1 MFVTLLS
8 LFFACEPKE
17 EDIACT
23 ADFRYS
29 ATLTI
34 KDQNGNLVSDADVSY
49 TVDGAEGSY
58 IDTWLEG
65 EYAIGGEEAGGFVVD
80 IIAEVATEDPCC
92 WEVGSATLEFTIESD
107 ECHVI
112 SQAFEPEL
120 EWELMCA
127 DQDENGECG

>member
-8 LFFACEPKE
+8 LLIACQPKE
-17 EDIACT
+17 EGILCT
-23 ADFRYS
+23 EDFRYS
-29 ATLTI
+29 ATLDI
-34 KDQNGNLVSDADVSY
+34 RDQNGTPVSDADVSY
-49 TVDGAEGSY
+49 TVDGNEGTY

-65 EYAIGGEEAGGFVVD
+65 EYIIGGEEAGDFVVE
-80 IIAEVATEDPCC
+80 IFAEVDTEDPCC
-92 WEVGSATLEFTIESD
+92 WDVGSATLEFTIEAD

-112 SQAFEPEL
+112 SQAFEPDL